1 MVELGDELNVLLVGE
16 NMLDDEIGPLPEDV
30 DEVVDFSPVE
40 LGDEELELLL
50 WYAEEDEETCGILE
64 VVDELL
70 SLPREDDEL
79 ETNPSLLEPE
89 LLA

>member
-16 NMLDDEIGPLPEDV
+16 DMLDDETGPLPEDV
-30 DEVVDFSPVE
+30 DEVASFSPVE

-64 VVDELL
+64 VVNELL
-70 SLPREDDEL
+70 SLPGEDDEL
-79 ETNPSLLEPE
+79 ERDPSLLEPE